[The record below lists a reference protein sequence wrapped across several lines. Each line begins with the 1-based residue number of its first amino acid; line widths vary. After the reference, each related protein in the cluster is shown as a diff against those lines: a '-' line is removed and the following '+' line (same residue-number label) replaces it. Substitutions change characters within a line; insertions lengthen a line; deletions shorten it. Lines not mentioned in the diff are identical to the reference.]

1 MTSLYPSPEHSEKY
15 QGGEKLSYIYPEA
28 AMPDDLI
35 YHLSDQER
43 ERPED
48 CNLEKG
54 PVHVEV
60 SETPKTPAKI

>member
-1 MTSLYPSPEHSEKY
+1 MS
-15 QGGEKLSYIYPEA
+15 
-28 AMPDDLI
+28 DDLI

-48 CNLEKG
+48 CSLEKVS
-54 PVHVEV
+54 VHLGV